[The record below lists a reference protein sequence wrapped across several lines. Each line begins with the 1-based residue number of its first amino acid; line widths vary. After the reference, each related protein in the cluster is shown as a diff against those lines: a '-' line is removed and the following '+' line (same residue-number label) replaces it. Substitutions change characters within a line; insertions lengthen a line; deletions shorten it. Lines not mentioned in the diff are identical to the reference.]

1 MCARPVVVKKLA
13 RESGMQQKSLML
25 PSQSQSLDW
34 KGILGAVAPI
44 LVTVQYGL

>member
-1 MCARPVVVKKLA
+1 MNHPPLQ
-13 RESGMQQKSLML
+13 EILML
-25 PSQSQSLDW
+25 PSQSHVIRDW